1 MTTSLMTTCPGT
13 KINGRA
19 SQQARERLN
28 TLLVHLSEL
37 EQDAALIEASIAE
50 MRDKTAERE
59 KVLAELERRIW
70 QQ

>member
-1 MTTSLMTTCPGT
+1 MGGLRNM
-13 KINGRA
+13 
-19 SQQARERLN
+19 QEARERLN

-50 MRDKTAERE
+50 MRDKTAEQERA
-59 KVLAELERRIW
+59 LAELERIG

>member
-1 MTTSLMTTCPGT
+1 MGGLRNM
-13 KINGRA
+13 
-19 SQQARERLN
+19 QEARERLN

-50 MRDKTAERE
+50 MRDKTAEQE
-59 KVLAELERRIW
+59 KVLAELERIG